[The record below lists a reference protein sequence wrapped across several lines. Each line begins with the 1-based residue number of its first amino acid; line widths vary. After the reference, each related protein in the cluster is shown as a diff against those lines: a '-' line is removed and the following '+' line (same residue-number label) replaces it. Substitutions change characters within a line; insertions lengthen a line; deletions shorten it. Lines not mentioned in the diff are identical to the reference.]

1 MPDITRSMKVTLAS
15 SICLAALAATSYA
28 GDAGKC
34 VIENPCSFYVQAVG
48 GASFFVSGDV
58 LNAVSDETGSSLNSL
73 SFDEAFDNASTYGI
87 RIGKACEKGRI
98 YLGFEYTEA
107 NGGSTAIGE
116 IPPGVLTPD
125 DPTIVADFGNYS
137 DYGLVLGVER
147 DLFTAKGGGKNPV
160 VASRLRPWVGA
171 QIGIRFVDSIDAT
184 THLVDPYGVI
194 PGSATAVR
202 FYDDSLVF
210 TAALTLGLAFDLND
224 RITLGVESGLRYQTG
239 LDEIDDDLGTFAATN
254 DDSDLLAVPVLGTV
268 AIKF

>member
-1 MPDITRSMKVTLAS
+1 MKVTLAS
-15 SICLAALAATSYA
+15 SICLAALAVGSYA
-28 GDAGKC
+28 GDAGKV

-58 LNAVSDETGSSLNSL
+58 LNEVNTPYGSMNSV
-73 SFDEAFDNASTYGI
+73 SFDEAFDNASTYGL
-87 RIGKACEKGRI
+87 RVGKACEKGRI

-107 NGGSTAIGE
+107 NGGSTEIGT
-116 IPPGVLTPD
+116 IPPGILTPD
-125 DPTIVADFGNYS
+125 DPTIVANFGNYS

-147 DLFTAKGGGKNPV
+147 NLFTGAAGGKNPI
-160 VASRLRPWVGA
+160 VARRFRPWVGA

-184 THLVDPYGVI
+184 THLVDEYGSSI
-194 PGSATAVR
+194 PGSTTSVR
-202 FYDDSLVF
+202 FYDDSVVF

-239 LDEIDDDLGTFAATN
+239 LDEVDDDLGVFSSTN

>member
-1 MPDITRSMKVTLAS
+1 MKVTLAS

-48 GASFFVSGDV
+48 GASFFVAGDV
-58 LNAVSDETGSSLNSL
+58 LNAVSYDDHHSVGALKSV
-73 SFDEAFDNASTYGI
+73 SFDEAFDNASTYGL
-87 RIGKACEKGRI
+87 RVGKACEKGRI

-107 NGGSTAIGE
+107 NGGTTDIGH
-116 IPPGVLTPD
+116 IVPLGLS

-147 DLFTAKGGGKNPV
+147 DLFAGKGGGKNPV
-160 VASRLRPWVGA
+160 VARRFRPWVGA

-184 THLVDPYGVI
+184 THLVDDYGSAI
-194 PGSATAVR
+194 PGSSSTVR

-224 RITLGVESGLRYQTG
+224 RITLGVESGLRFQTG
-239 LDEIDDDLGTFAATN
+239 LDEIDDDLGNFASTN